1 MATVPLEIVSGQEI
15 SNRVHLLQ
23 MRYAGNP
30 LVKGI
35 DYRIG
40 FDWSD
45 DPAVFIDVMLNGNA
59 NTASELQR
67 LAEDMRFVSGY
78 RPSPNPSWICG
89 KLDTLPITN
98 LMNRS
103 SLWMRR

>member
-30 LVKGI
+30 IVKGI

-67 LAEDMRFVSGY
+67 LAEAMRFDLLRLVRTDEIGLHSCLHFV
-78 RPSPNPSWICG
+78 N
-89 KLDTLPITN
+89 
-98 LMNRS
+98 
-103 SLWMRR
+103 

>member
-1 MATVPLEIVSGQEI
+1 MAIVPAGLVSSEEI
-15 SNRVHLLQ
+15 SNRVHQLQ

-45 DPAVFIDVMLNGNA
+45 DPAVFIDVMLTDKEIA
-59 NTASELQR
+59 ASELQQ
-67 LAEDMRFVSGY
+67 LAENIRIDLLRLVRTDEIGLHSYLSFAS
-78 RPSPNPSWICG
+78 
-89 KLDTLPITN
+89 
-98 LMNRS
+98 
-103 SLWMRR
+103 